1 MPSSFK
7 RRTLSWR
14 MRWSRRLLL
23 LGPSP
28 QSLLPIQI
36 LSHPIVMDRLFFLPQ
51 HLFSQLLLLLLP
63 CPHHH
68 FRILLRIFHL
78 LVSLLILS
86 QVLLLFP
93 FLILPLI
100 LIFCLPL
107 PPPIL
112 LWIDLSPLHPIL

>member
-7 RRTLSWR
+7 RRILGQR

-28 QSLLPIQI
+28 QSFLPFQP
-36 LSHPIVMDRLFFLPQ
+36 LSHPVVMDRLFFLPQ
-51 HLFSQLLLLLLP
+51 HLFSQLLPLPSLLCL
-63 CPHHH
+63 HHP
-68 FRILLRIFHL
+68 FRILLRIFHF

-86 QVLLLFP
+86 QTPLLSPFLVLLP
-93 FLILPLI
+93 I

-107 PPPIL
+107 LPIL
-112 LWIDLSPLHPIL
+112 LQTNLFPLHPVL